1 MNDARRAAV
10 RIATVCALACASV
23 AGHAQ
28 YASVNLESSIGVPAV
43 KKIRSFKAMHYVNL
57 VQQEYDFSCGS
68 AALATLLRYGYGINI
83 PEPELIQRMMT
94 FSNPETVIR
103 NGFSML
109 DMKKFVETLGL
120 EGRGFKVDINALY
133 DLKIPVIALIDVN
146 GYQHFVVIKAAKD
159 GRVFL
164 SDPALGNRIIEQAD
178 FAKQWNGLVLAVVGK
193 PFMEDSPLLKGNESL
208 AVKLRDSALATGT
221 SPTPMVDFGIIRADL
236 F

>member
-10 RIATVCALACASV
+10 RIATVCALACASG

-28 YASVNLESSIGVPAV
+28 YASVNLESSTGVPAV
-43 KKIRSFKAMHYVNL
+43 KTMRSFKSMHYVNL

-68 AALATLLRYGYGINI
+68 AALATLLRYGYGIDI
-83 PEPELIQRMMT
+83 PEPEMIKKMMV
-94 FSNPETVIR
+94 FSNPETVIK

-146 GYQHFVVIKAAKD
+146 GYQHFVLIKAARD
-159 GRVFL
+159 GRIFV
-164 SDPALGNRIIEQAD
+164 SDPALGNRIIAQAD
-178 FAKQWNGLVLAVVGK
+178 FAKQWNGLVLAVIGK
-193 PFMEDSPLLKGNESL
+193 PFLEDSPLLKGNESL
-208 AVKLRDSALATGT
+208 AVKLRDSALTTGT
-221 SPTPMVDFGIIRADL
+221 TATPMVDFGLIRSNL